1 MHTME
6 RTYNTGELELGP
18 TVDVAVSST
27 STYFKLHRYIYIYIH
42 DSLVSEVPTAR
53 DFNTC

>member
-18 TVDVAVSST
+18 TVDAAVSST
-27 STYFKLHRYIYIYIH
+27 STYFKLHRYIY
-42 DSLVSEVPTAR
+42 R